1 MNKLNKIKFMAI
13 VIFAF
18 MFALSNLEEVAEAE
32 NAVKIAEKT
41 DSEKADSEVEENID
55 NEDTEDT
62 DENREEN
69 IEEDDEF
76 DDGGLNFVV
85 TDIDEG
91 KAYAE
96 LTGVVNEKTTLIYI
110 PKKVEYKDTEI
121 IVNSISDSA
130 FAELKGLRKVI
141 LDAEIEDVDKDMF
154 KGVSRIDRLIV
165 EVPKKKLEGIRKIFK
180 KKGIKV
186 KEIRA
191 MK

>member
-1 MNKLNKIKFMAI
+1 MNKLNKMKFMAI

-18 MFALSNLEEVAEAE
+18 LFALSDLEEVAEAE

-55 NEDTEDT
+55 DEDAEDT

-96 LTGVVNEKTTLIYI
+96 LTGAVNKKTTLIYI
-110 PKKVEYKDTEI
+110 PKKAEYNDAEI

-130 FAELKGLRKVI
+130 FSDLKGLRKII
-141 LDAEIEDVDKDMF
+141 LDADIEDIDKSMF
-154 KGVSRIDRLIV
+154 KGMSRIDRLIV
-165 EVPKKKLEGIRKIFK
+165 EVPKTKLEGFRKIFE
-180 KKGIKV
+180 KKGIRV

>member
-32 NAVKIAEKT
+32 NAVKTAEKT
-41 DSEKADSEVEENID
+41 DSEKANSELEENID
-55 NEDTEDT
+55 DEDV
-62 DENREEN
+62 ENVGDDGDVS
-69 IEEDDEF
+69 IEMDDEF
-76 DDGGLNFVV
+76 EEGGLSFVV
-85 TDIDEG
+85 TDKDG
-91 KAYAE
+91 SKVYAE
-96 LTGVVNEKTTLIYI
+96 LTGAVNEKTTLIYI

-141 LDAEIEDVDKDMF
+141 LDADIEDVDKDMF
-154 KGVSRIDRLIV
+154 KGVSRIDRVIV

>member
-1 MNKLNKIKFMAI
+1 MNKLNKMKFMAI

-18 MFALSNLEEVAEAE
+18 LFALSDLEEVAEAE

-55 NEDTEDT
+55 DEDAEDT

-96 LTGVVNEKTTLIYI
+96 LTGAVNKNTTLIYI
-110 PKKVEYKDTEI
+110 PKKAEYNDAEI

-130 FAELKGLRKVI
+130 FSDLKGLRKII
-141 LDAEIEDVDKDMF
+141 LDADIEDIDKSMF
-154 KGVSRIDRLIV
+154 KGMSRIDRLIV
-165 EVPKKKLEGIRKIFK
+165 EVPKTKLEGFRKIFE
-180 KKGIKV
+180 KKGIRV